1 MTQPLPNPYGS
12 DFWIGFAPGPNKSAG
27 NVLLDADPSLRT
39 VTGRALLV
47 QSLLCRQT
55 TPRGSVIDC
64 PNDCLD
70 IRDFLRAGVTSQ
82 AQAAFQGQLQT
93 EIAKE
98 QCVQSVSVS
107 VVWNLS
113 AGSMVIA
120 VVIVSALGPFTLT
133 VAAAQITVTT
143 LLNGAPLG
151 PIA

>member
-1 MTQPLPNPYGS
+1 VSQPLDPYGT
-12 DFWIGFAPGPNKSAG
+12 D
-27 NVLLDADPSLRT
+27 VLLTFGPTGVGDMDPSAAET
-39 VTGRALLV
+39 TGIPLLA
-47 QSLLCRQT
+47 QRILCRIT
-55 TPRGSVIDC
+55 TRRGTVIDC

-93 EIAKE
+93 EITKE
-98 QCVQSVSVS
+98 QCVQSVAVS

-113 AGSMVIA
+113 VGSMVISI
-120 VVIVSALGPFTLT
+120 VVVSALGPFTLT
-133 VAAAQITVTT
+133 VAASQITVTA